1 MLGENL
7 FNLRKA
13 KKISQK
19 EVSEYLGISR
29 VTYTNYEL
37 NNREPNISALIKF
50 SDFYNI
56 PIDDLLNHKLNQ
68 IKDDVLQID
77 SRTHKNILNKLFQ
90 LNLDNQNRLLEFIN
104 ILLKYNFD
112 YPIIEKKEE

>member
-7 FNLRKA
+7 VNLRKA

-37 NNREPNISALIKF
+37 NNREPNISAIIKL
-50 SDFYNI
+50 SNFYNI
-56 PIDDLLNHKLNQ
+56 PIDDLLNHKLNK
-68 IKDDVLQID
+68 IKED
-77 SRTHKNILNKLFQ
+77 SLNFNSRIHKDIFKKSSLLNP
-90 LNLDNQNRLLEFIN
+90 NNQNMVLSFID
-104 ILLKYNFD
+104 ILIKYSISD
-112 YPIIEKKEE
+112 PKENNET